1 MKANDIPSF
10 RSTVF
15 LGVVAILSLLACA
28 VPLLSQERAAAPRLL
43 IPIADVQ
50 SMLGLYG
57 ARGRV
62 QIGFEKLPGSAEP
75 GLPREVPPLDLTGVP
90 AADGIRR
97 ILATDPRY
105 TATSVKGILN
115 IRPKASAER
124 PSEFLDRIVTRFTLR
139 GQPATVLMDRLP
151 PIFGLDPPEQ
161 PRPAKGKLLTLDLQG
176 VSLRDVL
183 NEICRAEGT
192 LSWTFHAQPGPEGVT
207 SLSVELKS
215 FDGWSAGTSL
225 RVK

>member
-1 MKANDIPSF
+1 MKANDIPYC
-10 RSTVF
+10 RSTVVA
-15 LGVVAILSLLACA
+15 GVLAMLSLLACA

-62 QIGFEKLPGSAEP
+62 QMGLEKLPGSAEP

-90 AADGIRR
+90 PADGVRR

-105 TATSVKGILN
+105 ISAPVKGILN
-115 IRPKASAER
+115 IRPKASAGR
-124 PSEFLDRIVTRFTLR
+124 PSELLDRIVTRFTLR
-139 GQPATVLMDRLP
+139 GQSATVLMDRLP

-192 LSWTFHAQPGPEGVT
+192 LSWTFHAQPGPEGRT
-207 SLSVELKS
+207 ALSLELRS
-215 FDGWSAGTSL
+215 FDGWSTGTSL